1 MLIFFYSTAR
11 HLCNYISSESPCRS
25 SVSNFPSERIYQG
38 KFHIKYYI
46 WSIYQ
51 FSFHF
56 KSECMR
62 YDGEREILIATPFRD
77 ISETIKY
84 GNVISPIISARNCWN
99 PIDLTVLLSSVI
111 LIGIVLIII
120 FIGCCAFACNYI
132 KKKCEES
139 PGCKATS
146 LPILRF

>member
-25 SVSNFPSERIYQG
+25 SFSNFPSERIYQG
-38 KFHIKYYI
+38 NI

-77 ISETIKY
+77 LSETIKY
-84 GNVISPIISARNCWN
+84 GLDMSPIISARNCWN

-111 LIGIVLIII
+111 LIGIVVIII
-120 FIGCCAFACNYI
+120 FIGCCAFACNFI
-132 KKKCEES
+132 KKKCEGS
-139 PGCKATS
+139 P
-146 LPILRF
+146 RR